1 MYQYYLYSAIVIL
14 ILVGYLCV
22 TKPVI
27 EWLRLHLHRQ
37 STDVLADEEEAL
49 DLIERF
55 GYTLNEQ
62 EAPTPFSTNHKPV
75 LIKYTDSFG
84 RTVVHKVRW
93 MEVHYYYVSPHWL
106 AMLDKVWPVNEEEP
120 TQDM

>member
-37 STDVLADEEEAL
+37 STDVLVDEEEAL

-55 GYTLNEQ
+55 GYSLTEQ
-62 EAPTPFSTNHKPV
+62 EAPSPFSTNPKPV
-75 LIKYTDSFG
+75 LVKYTDSFG

-93 MEVHYYYVSPHWL
+93 MEVHYYYVNPHWL